1 MILLVEDDEDVR
13 EMLAFT
19 LRCWGFKVDVAKDG
33 KAALASLE
41 KNRPCLV
48 ILDLYMPGMNGW
60 KLMTQMASKK
70 LDAVPVCVITALEG
84 PTPENAIATL
94 YKPFEASA
102 LLAVAAQYCGHAT
115 TVPTPSVG

>member
-1 MILLVEDDEDVR
+1 
-13 EMLAFT
+13 MLAFT
-19 LRCWGFKVDVAKDG
+19 LRCWGYKVDVAKDG

-41 KNRPCLV
+41 RNKPCLV

-60 KLMTQMASKK
+60 KLMAQMASRK
-70 LDAVPVCVITALEG
+70 LDGVPVCVITALEG

-115 TVPTPSVG
+115 TLPTGSVG

>member
-19 LRCWGFKVDVAKDG
+19 LRCSGYKVDVAKDG

-41 KNRPCLV
+41 KNLPCLM

-60 KLMTQMASKK
+60 RVLEHMSSKK
-70 LDAVPVCVITALEG
+70 LESVPVCVITALEG
-84 PTPENAIATL
+84 PTPQNAVAML
-94 YKPFEASA
+94 YKPFDASA
-102 LLAVAAQYCGHAT
+102 LLAIASAYCSHEPAT
-115 TVPTPSVG
+115 AT

>member
-1 MILLVEDDEDVR
+1 VILLVEDDEDVR

-19 LRCWGFKVDVAKDG
+19 LRCWGYKVELAKDG

-60 KLMTQMASKK
+60 KVMTQMAARK
-70 LDAVPVCVITALEG
+70 LDAPVCVITALEG

-94 YKPFEASA
+94 YKPFEAKA
-102 LLAVAAQYCGHAT
+102 LLAVASQYCSH
-115 TVPTPSVG
+115 PT